1 MINNYLKTFAKTISG
16 ISILFVLQSC
26 EKKNST
32 GNVLQIDSTDS
43 DNEIEVR
50 KEIEDLYEV
59 YTKSDLKW
67 VDFYN
72 DEYELASDD
81 GSVKKKYVDS
91 LRIEWEDIYKRY
103 DVILRERGKPIINV
117 SGNQAFHYNSFDE
130 IFIKKETKDT
140 IENIGTWIV
149 LWKKQKDDSWKIEFE
164 TYHAK

>member
-1 MINNYLKTFAKTISG
+1 MINNYLRAFIKTVLG
-16 ISILFVLQSC
+16 ISILFGIHSC
-26 EKKNST
+26 KDKQNT
-32 GNVLQIDSTDS
+32 GIELQIVSTDS

-50 KEIEDLYEV
+50 KEIEGLYEV

-67 VDFYN
+67 VDFYK

-81 GSVKKKYVDS
+81 GMVKKKYADS
-91 LRIEWEDIYKRY
+91 LRIEWEDIYNRY
-103 DVILRERGKPIINV
+103 DVILRERGKPILSV

-130 IFIKKETKDT
+130 IFIKKETNDT

>member
-43 DNEIEVR
+43 DN
-50 KEIEDLYEV
+50 
-59 YTKSDLKW
+59 DLKW

>member
-1 MINNYLKTFAKTISG
+1 MNHKYLRIFAKTILG
-16 ISILFVLQSC
+16 ISILFVVQNC
-26 EKKNST
+26 KEKHNSV
-32 GNVLQIDSTDS
+32 NELHIESTDAE
-43 DNEIEVR
+43 NEIELR
-50 KEIEDLYEV
+50 KQIEDLYEV

-67 VDFYN
+67 VDFYK
-72 DEYELASDD
+72 DEYELASND
-81 GSVKKKYVDS
+81 GKIYKKYSDS

-103 DVILRERGKPIINV
+103 DVILRERGKPIISV

-149 LWKKQKDDSWKIEFE
+149 LWKKQKDDTWKIEFE